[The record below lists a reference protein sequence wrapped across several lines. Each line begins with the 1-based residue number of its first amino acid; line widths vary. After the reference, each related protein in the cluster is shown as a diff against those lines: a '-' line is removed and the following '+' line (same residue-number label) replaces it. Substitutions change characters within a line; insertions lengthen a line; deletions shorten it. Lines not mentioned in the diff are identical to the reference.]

1 MAATARAANR
11 LGPVVALCAL
21 ALALAGCSS
30 LQDMAGLPRAGYQHD
45 GSYVISAQEQGLG
58 CRALQERSLGLQE
71 QMRALS
77 IRALEQMQQVP
88 NTIAAAWGRLL
99 GSPGDGVP
107 AIAKY
112 NEARAESAA
121 LNATL
126 TQKGCAP
133 AETASIRR

>member
-1 MAATARAANR
+1 
-11 LGPVVALCAL
+11 VVPLC

-30 LQDMAGLPRAGYQHD
+30 LQDLSGVPRAGYQHD
-45 GSYVISAQEQGLG
+45 GSYVLSAQEQGLG

-77 IRALEQMQQVP
+77 VRALQQMQEVP
-88 NTIAAAWGRLL
+88 NTVAAAWGRLF

-107 AIAKY
+107 AIAEY
-112 NEARAESAA
+112 NEARAESVA

-126 TQKGCAP
+126 TQKGCPP